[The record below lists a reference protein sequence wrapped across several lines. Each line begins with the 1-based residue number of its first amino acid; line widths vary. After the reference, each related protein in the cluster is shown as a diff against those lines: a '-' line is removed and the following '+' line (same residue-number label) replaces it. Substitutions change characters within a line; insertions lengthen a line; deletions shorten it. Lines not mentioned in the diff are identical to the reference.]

1 LFGPQRNDGR
11 IPKLLDE
18 LLARVR
24 MMPLMDTSGSVHE
37 RIDGHTFAE
46 ERLLL
51 DVNEQLRQHFPDHRC
66 RRRRTFLVAHT
77 NR

>member
-1 LFGPQRNDGR
+1 
-11 IPKLLDE
+11 
-18 LLARVR
+18 
-24 MMPLMDTSGSVHE
+24 MMSFVDTSGSVHE

-51 DVNEQLRQHFPDHRC
+51 DDRVNEQLRQHFPGHRC

>member
-1 LFGPQRNDGR
+1 
-11 IPKLLDE
+11 
-18 LLARVR
+18 
-24 MMPLMDTSGSVHE
+24 MMSFMDTSGSVHE
-37 RIDGHTFAE
+37 RIAGHTFAE

-51 DVNEQLRQHFPDHRC
+51 DDCVNEQLRQHFPDHRC